1 MKILMVNHMFTNF
14 GGGETMLMA
23 QANLLKAHGHNIEFF
38 ALDKEPYF
46 IKDYKYSKY
55 FPHIKSGIK
64 NYLRHPIK
72 YYYNGDVKNALKKTI
87 EEIKPN
93 LIHCQFIDTF
103 TYSIFD
109 CFKDIPTILTIHSP
123 YRVFCPIG
131 TYMNNERICKNGCEK
146 GNYIPCIK
154 NNCSHNIEGNTRK
167 ALYSYIAF
175 KNFKNVDY
183 YITPSEALKK
193 QVIFSKIIE
202 DSNNII
208 SIPNFLDRDMYNT
221 VPNYNNRGYFLY
233 AGRLVKHKG
242 VQYLLQAMKEL
253 PRNIEIHIAGTG
265 EFESELKHYKNE
277 YNLNNVKFLGHLTR
291 EQLFNEYQNCIA
303 TLVASNWFEI
313 FGLVNI
319 ESFING
325 KPVIASNIGGIPEIV
340 EHNVNGLLFEPA
352 NIDQLKNCIMTYW
365 NNPELVVQHGKNGYQ
380 KARNNYSEDRY
391 YEQIIKIYQ
400 HVINKYK
407 EKM

>member
-1 MKILMVNHMFTNF
+1 MI
-14 GGGETMLMA
+14 
-23 QANLLKAHGHNIEFF
+23 IFF
-38 ALDKEPYF
+38 A
-46 IKDYKYSKY
+46 
-55 FPHIKSGIK
+55 
-64 NYLRHPIK
+64 
-72 YYYNGDVKNALKKTI
+72 
-87 EEIKPN
+87 
-93 LIHCQFIDTF
+93 
-103 TYSIFD
+103 
-109 CFKDIPTILTIHSP
+109 
-123 YRVFCPIG
+123 
-131 TYMNNERICKNGCEK
+131 
-146 GNYIPCIK
+146 
-154 NNCSHNIEGNTRK
+154 
-167 ALYSYIAF
+167 
-175 KNFKNVDY
+175 
-183 YITPSEALKK
+183 
-193 QVIFSKIIE
+193 KIIE